1 MTIDTSA
8 VRTSTVN
15 PSSVNTSTVNASSV
29 NTSPVNASSVDTSSA
44 GAPDVVVIGGGTGGY
59 STALRAAALGLD
71 VVLVERDK
79 VGGTCLHRGCIP
91 SKALLHAAELVDG
104 ITEARERWGVKAT
117 LDSVDWSALVAT
129 RDDIV
134 ARNHQGVEAHLAH
147 AGVRVVRGSAR
158 LTGPRTVR
166 VEATGRIEA
175 TGRVEGMG
183 RVEGTRADFVPG
195 VHDLTARRGIVLAT
209 GSRPRTLPGLAP
221 DGRRVVTS
229 DDALFAPGL
238 PASVLVL
245 GGGAIGVEYASFHR
259 SMGAE
264 VTLVEAADRIVPSED
279 ADVSRYLTRGLRKR
293 GIDVLAGAR
302 LLDATVLE
310 NGVRA
315 RVRTARDETR
325 TVEAERLL
333 VAVGRTPVTDGL
345 DLAAAGLAADE
356 RGFVVPADW
365 ARLETAVPGIHV
377 VGDLLPPPSPGLAH
391 ASFAEG
397 LLVAETLAGRVSA
410 PVDHRAVPRVTY
422 SSPQTA
428 AVGLSEAEARAR
440 GHEVDVNAMPL
451 TAVAKGMVHGLGGLV
466 KVVTEAGGGQ
476 VLGVHLVGPNVSE
489 MIAESQLIVGWDAE
503 PADVARHV
511 HAHPTLSEAVGEV
524 FLTLAGR
531 GLHQR

>member
-1 MTIDTSA
+1 MNS
-8 VRTSTVN
+8 
-15 PSSVNTSTVNASSV
+15 
-29 NTSPVNASSVDTSSA
+29 
-44 GAPDVVVIGGGTGGY
+44 PDVIVIGGGTGGY

-91 SKALLHAAELVDG
+91 SKAMLHAAELVDG
-104 ITEARERWGVKAT
+104 IAEARERWGVKAT
-117 LDSVDWSALVAT
+117 LDAVDWPALVAT

-134 ARNHQGVEAHLAH
+134 SRNHRGVEAHLAH

-158 LTGPRTVR
+158 LTGPRSVR
-166 VEATGRIEA
+166 VAGVDGE
-175 TGRVEGMG
+175 
-183 RVEGTRADFVPG
+183 PG
-195 VHDLTARRGIVLAT
+195 VYDLSARRGIVLAT

-259 SMGAE
+259 SLGAD
-264 VTLVEAADRIVPSED
+264 VTLVEAADRIVPLED
-279 ADVSRYLTRGLRKR
+279 ADVSRHLTRGLKKR
-293 GIDVLAGAR
+293 GIDVRPGSR
-302 LLDATVLE
+302 LLDAEVLDD
-310 NGVRA
+310 GVRA
-315 RVRTARDETR
+315 RVRTARGETL

-333 VAVGRTPVTDGL
+333 VAVGRAPVTDGL
-345 DLAAAGLAADE
+345 DVAAAGLTTDE

-365 ARLETAVPGIHV
+365 DRLETAVPGVHV
-377 VGDLLPPPSPGLAH
+377 VGDLLPPPSLGLAH

-397 LLVAETLAGRVSA
+397 LLVAETLAGVPSA
-410 PVDHRAVPRVTY
+410 PVDYAAVPRVTY

-440 GHEVDVNAMPL
+440 GHEVEANSMPL
-451 TAVAKGMVHGLGGLV
+451 TAVAKGMVHGQGGMV
-466 KVVTEAGGGQ
+466 KVVTEAGGGR
-476 VLGVHLVGPNVSE
+476 VLGVHLVGPHVSE

-503 PADVARHV
+503 PSDVARHV
-511 HAHPTLSEAVGEV
+511 HPHPTLSEAVGEA
-524 FLTLAGR
+524 FLALAGR
-531 GLHQR
+531 GLHQQ

>member
-1 MTIDTSA
+1 M
-8 VRTSTVN
+8 STQGT
-15 PSSVNTSTVNASSV
+15 NTA
-29 NTSPVNASSVDTSSA
+29 
-44 GAPDVVVIGGGTGGY
+44 DVVVIGGGTGGY
-59 STALRAAALGLD
+59 STALRAAALGLA

-91 SKALLHAAELVDG
+91 SKAMLHAAELVDG
-104 ITEARERWGVKAT
+104 IAEARERWGVKAT
-117 LDSVDWSALVAT
+117 LDSVDWAALVAT

-134 ARNHQGVEAHLAH
+134 ARNHKGVEAHLAH
-147 AGVRVVRGSAR
+147 AGVQVVRGSAR
-158 LTGPRTVR
+158 LTGTRTVR
-166 VEATGRIEA
+166 VEIVRMDSA
-175 TGRVEGMG
+175 
-183 RVEGTRADFVPG
+183 PG
-195 VHDLTARRGIVLAT
+195 VYDFTARRGIVLAS
-209 GSRPRTLPGLAP
+209 GSRPRTLPGLVP

-229 DDALFAPGL
+229 DDALFAPEL

-264 VTLVEAADRIVPSED
+264 VTLVEAADRIVPLED
-279 ADVSRYLTRGLRKR
+279 ADVSRHLTRGLKKR
-293 GIDVLAGAR
+293 GIDVQAGAR
-302 LLDATVLE
+302 MLDAEVLE

-315 RVRTARDETR
+315 RVRTARGETR

-333 VAVGRTPVTDGL
+333 MAVGRVPVTDGL
-345 DLAAAGLAADE
+345 GLAAAGLTTDE

-365 ARLETAVPGIHV
+365 NRLETAVPGIHV
-377 VGDLLPPPSPGLAH
+377 VGDLLPPPSLGLAH

-397 LLVAETLAGRVSA
+397 LLVAETLAGLPSA
-410 PVDHRAVPRVTY
+410 PVDYTAVPRVTY

-428 AVGLSEAEARAR
+428 SVGLSETEARAR
-440 GHEVDVNAMPL
+440 GRAVEVDTMPL
-451 TAVAKGMVHGLGGLV
+451 TAVAKGMVHGQGGMV
-466 KVVTEAGGGQ
+466 KVVAEAGDGP

-531 GLHQR
+531 GLHQQ

>member
-1 MTIDTSA
+1 MI
-8 VRTSTVN
+8 
-15 PSSVNTSTVNASSV
+15 VNT
-29 NTSPVNASSVDTSSA
+29 
-44 GAPDVVVIGGGTGGY
+44 PDVIVIGGGTGGY
-59 STALRAAALGLD
+59 ATALRAAALGLD
-71 VVLVERDK
+71 VVLAERDK

-91 SKALLHAAELVDG
+91 SKAMLHAAELVDG
-104 ITEARERWGVKAT
+104 IAEARERWGVRAT
-117 LDSVDWSALVAT
+117 LDSVDWAALVAT

-134 ARNHQGVEAHLAH
+134 ARNHKGVEAHLAH

-166 VEATGRIEA
+166 VESARRESA
-175 TGRVEGMG
+175 
-183 RVEGTRADFVPG
+183 PG
-195 VHDLTARRGIVLAT
+195 VHDFSARRGIVLAT
-209 GSRPRTLPGLAP
+209 GSRPRTIPGLVP

-264 VTLVEAADRIVPSED
+264 VTLVEAAERIVPLED
-279 ADVSRYLTRGLRKR
+279 ADVSRHLTRGLKKR
-293 GIDVLAGAR
+293 GIDVQPGAR
-302 LLDATVLE
+302 LLDAEVLDD
-310 NGVRA
+310 GVRA
-315 RVRTARDETR
+315 RVRTARGETR

-333 VAVGRTPVTDGL
+333 VAVGRAPVTEGLGL
-345 DLAAAGLAADE
+345 DAAGLTTDE

-365 ARLETAVPGIHV
+365 NRLETAVPGVHV
-377 VGDLLPPPSPGLAH
+377 VGDLLPPPSLGLAH
-391 ASFAEG
+391 ASFAEA
-397 LLVAETLAGRVSA
+397 LLVAETLAGLRPA
-410 PVDHRAVPRVTY
+410 PIDYAAVPRVTY

-428 AVGLSEAEARAR
+428 AVGLSETEARAR
-440 GHEVDVNAMPL
+440 GREVEVNTMPL
-451 TAVAKGMVHGLGGLV
+451 TAVAKGMVHGRGGMV

-476 VLGVHLVGPNVSE
+476 VLGVHLVGPSVSE

-531 GLHQR
+531 GLHQQ

>member
-1 MTIDTSA
+1 MNTSDVIDTA
-8 VRTSTVN
+8 
-15 PSSVNTSTVNASSV
+15 
-29 NTSPVNASSVDTSSA
+29 
-44 GAPDVVVIGGGTGGY
+44 DVIVIGGGTGGY

-91 SKALLHAAELVDG
+91 SKAMLHAAELVDG
-104 ITEARERWGVKAT
+104 IAEARERWGVKAT
-117 LDSVDWSALVAT
+117 LDAVDWAALIAT

-134 ARNHQGVEAHLAH
+134 ARNHRGVEAHLAH

-166 VEATGRIEA
+166 VEDMG
-175 TGRVEGMG
+175 VE
-183 RVEGTRADFVPG
+183 RALGAPDDAGPG
-195 VHDLTARRGIVLAT
+195 VLDLAARSGLVLAT

-264 VTLVEAADRIVPSED
+264 VTLVEAADRLVPLED
-279 ADVSRYLTRGLRKR
+279 AEVSRHLTRGLKKR
-293 GIDVLAGAR
+293 GIDVQAGAR
-302 LLDATVLE
+302 LLDAELRE
-310 NGVRA
+310 DGVRA
-315 RVRTARDETR
+315 RVRTARGETR

-333 VAVGRTPVTDGL
+333 VAVGRAPVTDGL
-345 DLAAAGLAADE
+345 DLAAAGLETDE

-365 ARLETAVPGIHV
+365 NRLETAVPGIHV
-377 VGDLLPPPSPGLAH
+377 VGDLLPPPSLGLAH

-397 LLVAETLAGRVSA
+397 LLVAETLAGVPSA
-410 PVDHRAVPRVTY
+410 PVDYAAVPRVTY

-428 AVGLSEAEARAR
+428 SVGLSEAEARAR
-440 GHEVDVNAMPL
+440 GHEVDVNTMPL
-451 TAVAKGMVHGLGGLV
+451 TAVAKGMVHGQGGMV
-466 KVVTEAGGGQ
+466 KVVAEAGGGQ
-476 VLGVHLVGPNVSE
+476 VLAVHLVGPHVSE
-489 MIAESQLIVGWDAE
+489 MVAESQLIVGWDAE

-511 HAHPTLSEAVGEV
+511 HAHPTLSEAVGET

-531 GLHQR
+531 GLHQQ

>member
-1 MTIDTSA
+1 MNS
-8 VRTSTVN
+8 
-15 PSSVNTSTVNASSV
+15 
-29 NTSPVNASSVDTSSA
+29 
-44 GAPDVVVIGGGTGGY
+44 PDVIVIGGGTGGY

-91 SKALLHAAELVDG
+91 SKAMLHAAELVDG
-104 ITEARERWGVKAT
+104 IAEARERWGVKAT
-117 LDSVDWSALVAT
+117 LDAVDWPALVAT

-134 ARNHQGVEAHLAH
+134 ARNHRGVEAHLAH
-147 AGVRVVRGSAR
+147 AGVRVVKGSAR
-158 LTGPRTVR
+158 LTGPRSVR
-166 VEATGRIEA
+166 VEGVDGE
-175 TGRVEGMG
+175 
-183 RVEGTRADFVPG
+183 PG
-195 VHDLTARRGIVLAT
+195 AYDLSARRGLVLAT

-259 SMGAE
+259 SLGAD
-264 VTLVEAADRIVPSED
+264 VTLVEAADRIVPLED
-279 ADVSRYLTRGLRKR
+279 ADVSRHLTRGLKKR
-293 GIDVLAGAR
+293 GIDVRTGSR
-302 LLDATVLE
+302 LLDAEVLDD
-310 NGVRA
+310 GVRA
-315 RVRTARDETR
+315 RVRTARGETL

-333 VAVGRTPVTDGL
+333 VAVGRAPVTDGL
-345 DLAAAGLAADE
+345 DVAAAGLTADG

-365 ARLETAVPGIHV
+365 GRLETAVPGVHV
-377 VGDLLPPPSPGLAH
+377 VGDLLPPPSLGLAH

-397 LLVAETLAGRVSA
+397 LLVAETLAGVRSA
-410 PVDHRAVPRVTY
+410 PVDYAAVPRVTY

-440 GHEVDVNAMPL
+440 GHEVRINSMPL
-451 TAVAKGMVHGLGGLV
+451 TAVAKGMVHGQGGMV
-466 KVVTEAGGGQ
+466 KVVTETGGGR
-476 VLGVHLVGPNVSE
+476 VLGVHLVGPHVSE

-503 PADVARHV
+503 PSDVAQHV
-511 HAHPTLSEAVGEV
+511 HPHPTLSEAVGEV

-531 GLHQR
+531 GLHQQ

>member
-1 MTIDTSA
+1 MNS
-8 VRTSTVN
+8 
-15 PSSVNTSTVNASSV
+15 
-29 NTSPVNASSVDTSSA
+29 
-44 GAPDVVVIGGGTGGY
+44 PDVIVIGGGTGGY

-79 VGGTCLHRGCIP
+79 VGGTCLHRGCVP
-91 SKALLHAAELVDG
+91 SKAMLHAAELVDG
-104 ITEARERWGVKAT
+104 IAEARERWGVKAT
-117 LDSVDWSALVAT
+117 LDAVDWPALVAT

-134 ARNHQGVEAHLAH
+134 SRNHRGVEAHLAH
-147 AGVRVVRGSAR
+147 TGVRVVRGSAR
-158 LTGPRTVR
+158 LTGPRSVR
-166 VEATGRIEA
+166 VAGVDGE
-175 TGRVEGMG
+175 
-183 RVEGTRADFVPG
+183 PG
-195 VHDLTARRGIVLAT
+195 VYDLSARRGLVLAT

-259 SMGAE
+259 SLGAD
-264 VTLVEAADRIVPSED
+264 VTLVEAAERIVPLED
-279 ADVSRYLTRGLRKR
+279 ADVSRHLTRGLKKR
-293 GIDVLAGAR
+293 GIDVRAGAR
-302 LLDATVLE
+302 LVDAEVLDD
-310 NGVRA
+310 GIRA
-315 RVRTARDETR
+315 RVRTARGETL

-345 DLAAAGLAADE
+345 DVAAAGLATDE

-365 ARLETAVPGIHV
+365 DRLETAVPGVHV
-377 VGDLLPPPSPGLAH
+377 VGDLLPPPSLGLAH

-397 LLVAETLAGRVSA
+397 LLVAETLAGVPSA
-410 PVDHRAVPRVTY
+410 PVDYAAVPRVTY

-440 GHEVDVNAMPL
+440 GHVVEASSMPL
-451 TAVAKGMVHGLGGLV
+451 TAVAKGMVHGQGGMV
-466 KVVTEAGGGQ
+466 KVVTETGGGR
-476 VLGVHLVGPNVSE
+476 VLGVHLVGPHVSE

-503 PADVARHV
+503 PSDVARHV
-511 HAHPTLSEAVGEV
+511 HPHPTLSEAVGEV

-531 GLHQR
+531 GLHQQ

>member
-1 MTIDTSA
+1 MNS
-8 VRTSTVN
+8 
-15 PSSVNTSTVNASSV
+15 
-29 NTSPVNASSVDTSSA
+29 
-44 GAPDVVVIGGGTGGY
+44 PDVIVIGGGTGGY

-91 SKALLHAAELVDG
+91 SKAMLHAAELVDG
-104 ITEARERWGVKAT
+104 IAEARERWGVKAT
-117 LDSVDWSALVAT
+117 LDAVDWPALVAT

-134 ARNHQGVEAHLAH
+134 SRNHRGVEAHLAH

-158 LTGPRTVR
+158 LTGPRSVR
-166 VEATGRIEA
+166 VAGVDGE
-175 TGRVEGMG
+175 
-183 RVEGTRADFVPG
+183 PG
-195 VHDLTARRGIVLAT
+195 VYDLSARRGIVLAT

-259 SMGAE
+259 SLGAD
-264 VTLVEAADRIVPSED
+264 VTLVEAADRIVPLED
-279 ADVSRYLTRGLRKR
+279 ADVSRHLTRGLKKR
-293 GIDVLAGAR
+293 GIDVRPGSR
-302 LLDATVLE
+302 LLDAEVLDD
-310 NGVRA
+310 GVRA
-315 RVRTARDETR
+315 RVRTARGETL

-333 VAVGRTPVTDGL
+333 VAVGRAPVTDGL
-345 DLAAAGLAADE
+345 DVATAGLTTDE

-365 ARLETAVPGIHV
+365 DRLETAVPGVHV
-377 VGDLLPPPSPGLAH
+377 VGDLLPPPSLGLAH

-397 LLVAETLAGRVSA
+397 LLVAETLAGVPSA
-410 PVDHRAVPRVTY
+410 PVDYAAVPRVTY

-440 GHEVDVNAMPL
+440 GHEVEANSMPL
-451 TAVAKGMVHGLGGLV
+451 TAVAKGMVHGQGGMV
-466 KVVTEAGGGQ
+466 KVVTEAGGGR
-476 VLGVHLVGPNVSE
+476 VLGVHLVGPHVSE

-503 PADVARHV
+503 PSDVARHV
-511 HAHPTLSEAVGEV
+511 HPHPTLSEAVGEA

-531 GLHQR
+531 GLHQQ

>member
-1 MTIDTSA
+1 MTI
-8 VRTSTVN
+8 
-15 PSSVNTSTVNASSV
+15 NTS
-29 NTSPVNASSVDTSSA
+29 
-44 GAPDVVVIGGGTGGY
+44 DVIVIGGGTGGY

-91 SKALLHAAELVDG
+91 SKAMLHAAELVDG
-104 ITEARERWGVKAT
+104 ITEARERWGVRAT
-117 LDSVDWSALVAT
+117 VDSVDWPALVAT

-134 ARNHQGVEAHLAH
+134 ARNHKGVEAHLAH

-158 LTGPRTVR
+158 LTGTRTVR
-166 VEATGRIEA
+166 VEDVPGT
-175 TGRVEGMG
+175 EGAQG
-183 RVEGTRADFVPG
+183 VPG
-195 VHDLTARRGIVLAT
+195 VRTDAAPGARDDPAPRAHDLTAPRTRDLVARRAVVLAT
-209 GSRPRTLPGLAP
+209 GSRPRTLPGPAP

-264 VTLVEAADRIVPSED
+264 VTLVEAADRIVPLED
-279 ADVSRYLTRGLRKR
+279 ADVSRYLTRGLKKR
-293 GIDVLAGAR
+293 GVDVRAGAR
-302 LLDATVLE
+302 LLDAELLE

-315 RVRTARDETR
+315 RLRDARGEIR

-333 VAVGRTPVTDGL
+333 VAVGRAPVTEGL
-345 DLAAAGLAADE
+345 GLEAAGLTTDE

-365 ARLETAVPGIHV
+365 SRLETAVPGIHV

-397 LLVAETLAGRVSA
+397 LLVAETLAGLPSA
-410 PVDHRAVPRVTY
+410 PVDYAAVPRVTY

-428 AVGLSEAEARAR
+428 AVGLGEAEARVR
-440 GHEVDVNAMPL
+440 GHDVCVNTMPL
-451 TAVAKGMVHGLGGLV
+451 TAVAKGMVHGQGGMV
-466 KVVTEAGGGQ
+466 KVVAEAGGGR
-476 VLGVHLVGPNVSE
+476 VLGVHLVGPHVSE

-531 GLHQR
+531 GLHQQ